1 MPLQVNTRP
10 VSFVLSCAVTLL
22 FALLVNWMI
31 GRKMREIDMLG
42 ALKSVE

>member
-1 MPLQVNTRP
+1 MVSTKPL
-10 VSFVLSCAVTLL
+10 SYILSCAVTLL
-22 FALLVNWMI
+22 FALAVNAMI